1 MSKHRSARRQTRRPR
16 TATRTPRLL
25 QHTRIPPE
33 GLRWQ
38 CTDAMLGISSM
49 KEVEPLKEIVGQPR
63 AIRALRLGLEMT
75 HQGYNVF
82 ATGHPGTGK
91 TTAITRML
99 KEYESHP
106 AELRDKCY
114 VHNFRDPDAPMI
126 LILPAGKGADF
137 KKDMEAVVHEL
148 QKNIPAVFES
158 RRYLEQRKS
167 TLEHFQERQRSV
179 LKDFEK
185 RVKERGFEVV
195 QVQGGTAS
203 RPEIAPVVEG
213 NPVSVEQIH
222 ARADAG
228 EISNDERN
236 AIVAQQA
243 ELEAQMDLVMR
254 EMRNIER
261 KAKRSIEDLNHRV
274 VVPVVE
280 ELLDEIERR
289 YEAPRIHQ
297 YLEEVKRSVLE
308 NPARFHPRE
317 EQQQSLLGIQMPRE
331 DDSFMEYQVNV
342 LVDNGG
348 VKGIPVVHERN
359 PRYKN
364 LFGTIERVVDR
375 NGAWRTDFTRI
386 KAGSLLKADG
396 GFLVVDAIDALSEPG
411 VWMMLKRI
419 LRNRQIEIQ
428 PVESGIL
435 GMSSGLKPEPIDLN
449 VKVIM
454 IGEPYLYTLLYRL
467 DEDFREIFKIRAD
480 FDSEMPNEPQ
490 SITSYLSFI
499 RTMCDRDG
507 LLPFDLEAVREVV
520 EYGVRLAGRQ
530 AKLSTQFSVL
540 ADLLRESTYWASRD
554 HEREVSGEH
563 VRKAIEERIERLRLI
578 EQKIQ
583 EMIHDGSIMIDAE
596 GAKIGQVNGLSVY
609 QMGDY
614 AFGRPSRIT
623 ATTGR
628 GRAGIINI
636 EREADLSGPTH
647 NKGMLILAG
656 YLRRVFAQERPLE
669 LSASIAFEQSYSGVD
684 GDSASS
690 TEVYALLSSISEIP
704 LRQDIAVTGSINQL
718 GEIQPIGGVNQK
730 IEGFFDVCRARGLTG
745 TQGVMIPRQNASDL
759 MLRHDV
765 VEAVREGT
773 FHIYAV
779 ATVEEG
785 IEILTGKPAGM
796 RSAGGSFPA
805 QSVFA
810 RVNARLRA
818 FEKTARSRRR

>member
-1 MSKHRSARRQTRRPR
+1 MSRKT
-16 TATRTPRLL
+16 TPRRRKTGSTRGLL
-25 QHTRIPPE
+25 TRSRIAPE
-33 GLRWQ
+33 RLRWQ

-49 KEVEPLKEIVGQPR
+49 TEVEPLEDIVGQPR
-63 AIRALRLGLEMT
+63 ALRALRLGLEMT

-99 KEYESHP
+99 KEYASRE
-106 AELRDKCY
+106 AQLRDKCY
-114 VHNFRDPDAPMI
+114 VHNFRDPDAPTC
-126 LILPAGKGADF
+126 LIFPAGKGAEF
-137 KKDMEAVVHEL
+137 KKDMELVVIEL

-195 QVQGGTAS
+195 QVQGGSTN
-203 RPEIAPVVEG
+203 RPEIAPVLDG
-213 NPVSVEQIH
+213 NPVSIEQIH

-228 EISNDERN
+228 EMTNDERN
-236 AIVAQQA
+236 AIVAQQT

-280 ELLDEIERR
+280 ELLDELERR
-289 YEAPRIHQ
+289 YEAPPIHA
-297 YLEEVKRSVLE
+297 YLEEVKQSVLE
-308 NPARFHPRE
+308 NPSRFHARE

-331 DDSFMEYQVNV
+331 DDTFLEYQVNV
-342 LVDNGG
+342 LVDNGA

-396 GFLVVDAIDALSEPG
+396 GFLVVDAVDALSEPG

-428 PVESGIL
+428 PVETGL
-435 GMSSGLKPEPIDLN
+435 FGMSSGLKPAPIDLN
-449 VKVIM
+449 VKVIL

-480 FDSEMPNEPQ
+480 FDSEMPNDSQ
-490 SITSYLSFI
+490 SIGSYLSFI
-499 RTMCDRDG
+499 RTMVDRDH
-507 LLPFDLEAVREVV
+507 LLPFDLGGVREVV

-540 ADLLRESTYWASRD
+540 ADVLRESSYWASRE

-578 EQKIQ
+578 EEKIQ
-583 EMIHDGSIMIDAE
+583 ELINDGSIMIDAE
-596 GAKIGQVNGLSVY
+596 GAKVGQLNGLSVY

-614 AFGRPSRIT
+614 EFGRPSRIT

-636 EREADLSGPTH
+636 EREADLSGPSH

-656 YLRRVFAQERPLE
+656 YLRRVFAQDHPLE

-690 TEVYALLSSISEIP
+690 TEVYALLSSLSEFP
-704 LRQDIAVTGSINQL
+704 LRQDIAVTGSVNQL

-730 IEGFFDVCRARGLTG
+730 VEGFFDVCRARGLTG
-745 TQGVMIPRQNASDL
+745 TQGVMIPHQNVNDL

-765 VEAVREGT
+765 VDAVRTGT
-773 FHIYAV
+773 FHLYAV
-779 ATVEEG
+779 RTIEEG
-785 IEILTGKPAGM
+785 IEILTGKPAGT
-796 RSAGGSFPA
+796 RSARGRFPA
-805 QSVFA
+805 GTVFG
-810 RVNARLRA
+810 RVDVRLRSFA
-818 FEKTARSRRR
+818 KTSRTRGKG

>member
-1 MSKHRSARRQTRRPR
+1 
-16 TATRTPRLL
+16 
-25 QHTRIPPE
+25 
-33 GLRWQ
+33 
-38 CTDAMLGISSM
+38 M
-49 KEVEPLKEIVGQPR
+49 KEVEPLEEIIGQPR
-63 AIRALRLGLEMT
+63 ALRALQVGLEMT
-75 HQGYNVF
+75 HQGYNIF

-99 KEYESHP
+99 KDYASRP
-106 AELRDKCY
+106 AELTDKCY
-114 VHNFRDPDAPMI
+114 VHNFRDPDAPTV
-126 LILPAGKGADF
+126 LILPAGKGTDF
-137 KKDMEAVVHEL
+137 KRDMEGVVTEL

-158 RRYLEQRKS
+158 RRYLEQRKA

-195 QVQGGTAS
+195 QVQGGTAT

-213 NPVSVEQIH
+213 NPVSIEQIH
-222 ARADAG
+222 ARAEAG
-228 EISNDERN
+228 EITNEQRN
-236 AIVAQQA
+236 GIVAQQA
-243 ELEAQMDLVMR
+243 ELESQMDLVMR

-261 KAKRSIEDLNHRV
+261 KAKRSLEDLNNRV

-289 YEAPRIHQ
+289 YQSPRIRT
-297 YLEEVKRSVLE
+297 YLEAVKQSVLD
-308 NPARFHPRE
+308 NPSRFHGRE
-317 EQQQSLLGIQMPRE
+317 EQQPSLLGIQVPRE
-331 DDSFMEYQVNV
+331 DDAFLEYQVNV
-342 LVDNGG
+342 LVDNGSVRG
-348 VKGIPVVHERN
+348 MPVVHERN

-411 VWMMLKRI
+411 VWLMLKRI

-428 PVESGIL
+428 PVESGLL

-449 VKVIM
+449 VKVIL
-454 IGEPYLYTLLYRL
+454 IGEPYLYTLLFRL

-480 FDSEMPNEPQ
+480 FDSEMPNEPE
-490 SITSYLSFI
+490 SIGSYLSFI
-499 RTMCDRDG
+499 RTMTERDR
-507 LLPFDLEAVREVV
+507 LLPFELDAVREVV

-530 AKLSTQFSVL
+530 TKLSTQFSVL
-540 ADLLRESTYWASRD
+540 ADVLRESSYWAARD
-554 HEREVSGEH
+554 RERSVAGEH
-563 VRKAIEERIERLRLI
+563 VRRAITERIERLRLI
-578 EQKIQ
+578 EEKIQ
-583 EMIHDGSIMIDAE
+583 EMIQNGSIMIDSD
-596 GAKIGQVNGLSVY
+596 GAKVGQVNGLSVY

-614 AFGRPSRIT
+614 EFGRPSRIT

-636 EREADLSGPTH
+636 EREAELSGPTH

-690 TEVYALLSSISEIP
+690 TEVYALLSSLSEVP
-704 LRQDIAVTGSINQL
+704 LRQDLAVTGSINQL

-745 TQGVMIPRQNASDL
+745 RQGVLIPRQNVGDL

-765 VEAVREGT
+765 VDAVRAGT

-779 ATVEEG
+779 TTAEEG
-785 IEILTGKPAGM
+785 IEILTGKPAGK
-796 RSAGGSFPA
+796 RSGRGAFPA
-805 QSVFA
+805 GSVFA
-810 RVNARLRA
+810 KVDSRLRS
-818 FEKTARSRRR
+818 FEKSARRHRKR